1 MGDKTKLSISPIFFN
16 LMASLTTTAMGQ
28 TWYFVREN
36 GKIASRKCDEEKG
49 IILMNMEL
57 DDYAFSFEENEITFH
72 NLKEFLGAL
81 KIQDFPKSD
90 VALTRQ
96 PYRGT
101 DSILLKNGKSNIHHL
116 LSSKDRYA
124 TRYGFDQF
132 ADISAM
138 VADADLPKMLC
149 FDLTKETIQAI
160 YEKAS
165 KFKSEILSF
174 SKNSNGVV
182 INFTS
187 ESDKICEYSYDLD
200 PTEVINFDTACITS
214 ETKFPYSFFHVMRAA
229 NVDTRLYVF
238 GTEGRGILA
247 FKGEFLNG
255 NVNVKFEASCP
266 SRI

>member
-116 LSSKDRYA
+116 LSGKDRYA

-149 FDLTKETIQAI
+149 FDLTKETIQSI

-229 NVDTRLYVF
+229 NVDARIYVF

-255 NVNVKFEASCP
+255 NINVKFEASCP